1 MRFDLETNGKAG
13 GTAILA
19 TLTTVPVCCAGLT
32 QAAVT
37 IVADGRAGAV
47 IVLPA
52 EASRAGA
59 FCRERSGNV
68 LGRVGAF
75 QEIRLEWAVAE
86 GQGQN
91 RGGLTGRFDGERIA

>member
-1 MRFDLETNGKAG
+1 MRFDLGENGKVRRG
-13 GTAILA
+13 AILA
-19 TLTTVPVCCAGLT
+19 ILLGAVLVCCAGLT

-47 IVLPA
+47 IVLPV

-68 LGRVGAF
+68 LG
-75 QEIRLEWAVAE
+75 
-86 GQGQN
+86 
-91 RGGLTGRFDGERIA
+91 